1 MANSVIELLDMLFE
15 MIEDA
20 KGGLGGFCKIER
32 DKALDILDEVR
43 GRFPAE
49 ISEARKLMDTRNEY
63 LEKAKADADRARKQA
78 EADIEQLRKRAEE
91 QARKMINDNEIMSG
105 AKVQANELM
114 RQADAK
120 AKEMIAMAE
129 KRSNE
134 LRGVANDY
142 CEDALRRTEE
152 AVNAA
157 LNEVK
162 QSRSKFRSLAGL
174 GSAVPPRRLMTSPLK
189 KSDSAKCKH
198 FPKNRLPHEMG
209 SLLSFR

>member
-105 AKVQANELM
+105 AKVQANEL
-114 RQADAK
+114 
-120 AKEMIAMAE
+120 IAMAE

-174 GSAVPPRRLMTSPLK
+174 GN
-189 KSDSAKCKH
+189 
-198 FPKNRLPHEMG
+198 NRPTKAAYDVAAEEE
-209 SLLSFR
+209 

>member
-1 MANSVIELLDMLFE
+1 MANSVMELLDMLYE
-15 MIEDA
+15 MIDDA

-63 LEKAKADADRARKQA
+63 LEKADRVRKQTD
-78 EADIEQLRKRAEE
+78 ADIEQLRKRAEE
-91 QARKMINDNEIMSG
+91 QARKMINDNEIMAG
-105 AKVQANELM
+105 AKAQANELM

-134 LRGVANDY
+134 LRGVADDY

-174 GSAVPPRRLMTSPLK
+174 GN
-189 KSDSAKCKH
+189 
-198 FPKNRLPHEMG
+198 NRPTKTAYDVAAEEG
-209 SLLSFR
+209 

>member
-1 MANSVIELLDMLFE
+1 MKHLLLALALLAAGAVSAGKLGVVE
-15 MIEDA
+15 M
-20 KGGLGGFCKIER
+20 
-32 DKALDILDEVR
+32 DILLRLHPNTVADEALMKELVER
-43 GRFPAE
+43 LEAE
-49 ISEARKLMDTRNEY
+49 QEKGKAQLKELNEAFEKAVEAYENPSLSDKQRA
-63 LEKAKADADRARKQA
+63 KAKADADRARKQA

-174 GSAVPPRRLMTSPLK
+174 GN
-189 KSDSAKCKH
+189 
-198 FPKNRLPHEMG
+198 NRPTKAAYDVAAEEE
-209 SLLSFR
+209 

>member
-1 MANSVIELLDMLFE
+1 MANSVMELLDMLYE
-15 MIEDA
+15 MIDDA

-49 ISEARKLMDTRNEY
+49 ISEARKMMDTRNEY

-105 AKVQANELM
+105 AKAQANELM

-174 GSAVPPRRLMTSPLK
+174 GN
-189 KSDSAKCKH
+189 
-198 FPKNRLPHEMG
+198 NRPTKTAYDVAAEEG
-209 SLLSFR
+209 

>member
-1 MANSVIELLDMLFE
+1 MANSVMELLDMLYE
-15 MIEDA
+15 MIDDA

-49 ISEARKLMDTRNEY
+49 ISEARK
-63 LEKAKADADRARKQA
+63 
-78 EADIEQLRKRAEE
+78 
-91 QARKMINDNEIMSG
+91 MINENEIMSG

-174 GSAVPPRRLMTSPLK
+174 GN
-189 KSDSAKCKH
+189 
-198 FPKNRLPHEMG
+198 NRPTKAAYDVAAEEE
-209 SLLSFR
+209 

>member
-1 MANSVIELLDMLFE
+1 MANSVMELLDMLYE
-15 MIEDA
+15 MIDDA

-49 ISEARKLMDTRNEY
+49 ISEARKMMDTRNEY

-105 AKVQANELM
+105 AKAQANELM

-120 AKEMIAMAE
+120 AKEMIAMA
-129 KRSNE
+129 
-134 LRGVANDY
+134 Y

-174 GSAVPPRRLMTSPLK
+174 GN
-189 KSDSAKCKH
+189 
-198 FPKNRLPHEMG
+198 NRSTKAAYDVAAEEE
-209 SLLSFR
+209 

>member
-1 MANSVIELLDMLFE
+1 MEHAFDHLIIGAGMAGAAAAV
-15 MIEDA
+15 
-20 KGGLGGFCKIER
+20 
-32 DKALDILDEVR
+32 AL
-43 GRFPAE
+43 
-49 ISEARKLMDTRNEY
+49 
-63 LEKAKADADRARKQA
+63 
-78 EADIEQLRKRAEE
+78 
-91 QARKMINDNEIMSG
+91 
-105 AKVQANELM
+105 

-134 LRGVANDY
+134 LRGVADDY

-174 GSAVPPRRLMTSPLK
+174 GN
-189 KSDSAKCKH
+189 
-198 FPKNRLPHEMG
+198 NRPTKTAYDVAAEEG
-209 SLLSFR
+209 

>member
-63 LEKAKADADRARKQA
+63 L
-78 EADIEQLRKRAEE
+78 DIEQLRKRAEE

-174 GSAVPPRRLMTSPLK
+174 GN
-189 KSDSAKCKH
+189 
-198 FPKNRLPHEMG
+198 NRPTKAAYDVAAEEE
-209 SLLSFR
+209 

>member
-1 MANSVIELLDMLFE
+1 MANSVMELLDMLYE
-15 MIEDA
+15 MIDDA

-49 ISEARKLMDTRNEY
+49 ISEARKMMDTRKEY

-162 QSRSKFRSLAGL
+162 GWAIT
-174 GSAVPPRRLMTSPLK
+174 VPPRRLMTSPLK

-198 FPKNRLPHEMG
+198 FPQKSGSPHEMG
-209 SLLSFR
+209 GAVSIAD

>member
-1 MANSVIELLDMLFE
+1 MANSVMELLDMLYE
-15 MIEDA
+15 MIDDA

-49 ISEARKLMDTRNEY
+49 ISEARKMMETRNEY
-63 LEKAKADADRARKQA
+63 MEKAKADADRIRKQA
-78 EADIEQLRKRAEE
+78 EGDAEQLRKRAED
-91 QARKMINDNEIMSG
+91 QARRMINENEVMAN
-105 AKVQANELM
+105 AKAQANEMM

-120 AKEMIAMAE
+120 AKEMVATAE

-174 GSAVPPRRLMTSPLK
+174 GGGSSRSTKTAYDV
-189 KSDSAKCKH
+189 AKD
-198 FPKNRLPHEMG
+198 E
-209 SLLSFR
+209 

>member
-1 MANSVIELLDMLFE
+1 
-15 MIEDA
+15 
-20 KGGLGGFCKIER
+20 
-32 DKALDILDEVR
+32 
-43 GRFPAE
+43 
-49 ISEARKLMDTRNEY
+49 
-63 LEKAKADADRARKQA
+63 
-78 EADIEQLRKRAEE
+78 
-91 QARKMINDNEIMSG
+91 
-105 AKVQANELM
+105 M

-134 LRGVANDY
+134 LRGVADDY

-174 GSAVPPRRLMTSPLK
+174 GN
-189 KSDSAKCKH
+189 
-198 FPKNRLPHEMG
+198 NRPTKTAYDVAAEEG
-209 SLLSFR
+209 

>member
-1 MANSVIELLDMLFE
+1 MANSVMELLDMLYE
-15 MIEDA
+15 MIDDA

-49 ISEARKLMDTRNEY
+49 ISEARKMMDTRNEY

-105 AKVQANELM
+105 AKAQANELM
-114 RQADAK
+114 RQA
-120 AKEMIAMAE
+120 
-129 KRSNE
+129 
-134 LRGVANDY
+134 ANDY
-142 CEDALRRTEE
+142 GEDALRRTEE

-174 GSAVPPRRLMTSPLK
+174 GN
-189 KSDSAKCKH
+189 
-198 FPKNRLPHEMG
+198 NRPTKAAYDVAAEEE
-209 SLLSFR
+209 